1 MFQLFIMS
9 RERRKQLVQ
18 NNKPF
23 LRCTSHLYQSSVDS
37 TLMNYSTDACVFLT
51 CQFPTKHIVLRNN
64 PCHIPTC
71 DPQASCGVSQRKE
84 LFFRR
89 SRAGR
94 NTQHSASRLRHFH
107 YLTFSNVQWDGN
119 SQDVFKGLTMSQ
131 MMVFLRTSVKEFTQT
146 PCYAVFRQSLG

>member
-37 TLMNYSTDACVFLT
+37 TLMNYSTDACVFLA
-51 CQFPTKHIVLRNN
+51 CQFPTKHNVSRNLPYTHVWSSGILWCFSEKRTLLQTLQSWQEYTTFCVTLTSFSLPYVLKHAMRQKLPGCFQRVNN
-64 PCHIPTC
+64 VS
-71 DPQASCGVSQRKE
+71 DDGVSKNKCQR
-84 LFFRR
+84 
-89 SRAGR
+89 
-94 NTQHSASRLRHFH
+94 
-107 YLTFSNVQWDGN
+107 VQ
-119 SQDVFKGLTMSQ
+119 
-131 MMVFLRTSVKEFTQT
+131 FTQT